1 MTTPSGQVIFKTKLL
16 PHLTLLV
23 TLAILVCTLWP
34 FDAFPPNRVSWLEQS
49 NGIRFRQRGV
59 VLSQPLPISAPS
71 GATPCT
77 LELWLVPAQTN
88 SVFTILNIYDPANP
102 YRFLIRQ
109 YLVGLI
115 VSHVVAVPRRK
126 SVWQK
131 IDVDTGLQEKRA
143 TFLTITSGPKGTAVY
158 FDGSLKNKYPHF
170 QIAYEDLSGQIV
182 LGSSTVRP
190 YAWPG
195 DVHGLA
201 LYSRELTPEE
211 VAYSYR
217 QWTETSRQHQLPA
230 TDAIFKYF
238 FTERAG
244 NIVHDWGPNHKD
256 LFIPKTYEVPHH
268 SFLTL
273 PWQEFDPTW
282 DYVWDVLRNIAG
294 FMPFG
299 FLMCALLL
307 NTHRYGRA
315 IVYTTV
321 LGALLSFSIE
331 VLQAYI
337 PQRTSGITDILTNTL
352 GTTLGALL
360 VRSRLL
366 ESTVEGVL
374 ARFSDATSDR
384 V

>member
-1 MTTPSGQVIFKTKLL
+1 MTTHYRQVIFRTKLL
-16 PHLTLLV
+16 PRLTLFI
-23 TLAILVCTLWP
+23 TLGILLCTLWP

-59 VLSQPLPISAPS
+59 VLSQPIATSAPAS
-71 GATPCT
+71 DIPCT
-77 LELWLVPAQTN
+77 LELWITPAQTN

-115 VSHVVAVPRRK
+115 ISHDVAVPHRK
-126 SVWQK
+126 SVRVK
-131 IDVDTGLQEKRA
+131 IDVNTGLQEKRVS
-143 TFLTITSGPKGTAVY
+143 FLTITSGPKGTAVY
-158 FDGSLKNKYPHF
+158 FDGTLKKIYPRF

-182 LGSSTVRP
+182 LGSSTVQP
-190 YAWPG
+190 DAWPG

-201 LYSRELTPEE
+201 LYSRELTPAE
-211 VAYSYR
+211 VAYSYH
-217 QWTETSRQHQLPA
+217 QWTETSRQDQLPA
-230 TDAIFKYF
+230 TGAIFKYF

-244 NIVHDWGPNHKD
+244 NIVHDSGPKHKD

-268 SFLTL
+268 SFLTP
-273 PWQEFDPTW
+273 PWREFDPTW
-282 DYVWDVLRNIAG
+282 DYVSDLLRNIVG
-294 FMPFG
+294 FIPFG

-307 NTHRYGRA
+307 NTHRYARA
-315 IVYTTV
+315 ILKTTL

-331 VLQAYI
+331 LMQAYI
-337 PQRTSGITDILTNTL
+337 PQRASGITDIITNTL

-360 VRSRLL
+360 VRSRFV
-366 ESTVEGVL
+366 ESTVEGVV
-374 ARFSDATSDR
+374 ARFGGTTSDR